1 MEYFPVRAAKYRIA
15 ASGRWLAI
23 AAGGRC
29 LAAVLIGVLPS
40 FSWACATCGCAL
52 SNDAAMGYSAGAGW
66 RVNLEYDYINQ
77 NQLRS
82 GIHAVSVVPD
92 GTEFEHNTVNRYLTL
107 GLSYSPDA
115 DWNIALRIPYVDR
128 NHSTYG
134 TFDSTQP
141 LPNLS
146 SSHSSSLGDVKLI
159 ASYQGFLPTHNL
171 GVQLGVK
178 LPTGRHGTAVNFDSG
193 PNAGMP
199 LDASLQPGT
208 GSTDLIVGGYYYQ
221 AISQN
226 WDAFING
233 RFQAAV
239 TNKQDQPGNDFRMG
253 NELNVSSGFRYEA
266 NPSIVPQV
274 QINLVRKSA
283 DQGALADTAGTAGFV
298 AYLSPG
304 LTVRLTHALHV
315 YGFVQ
320 VPVYSRLDGYQL
332 FPRWTGTLGVTYA
345 F

>member
-1 MEYFPVRAAKYRIA
+1 MAKYRIA
-15 ASGRWLAI
+15 AGGRW
-23 AAGGRC
+23 

-82 GIHAVSVVPD
+82 GIHAVSSVPD
-92 GTEFEHNTVNRYLTL
+92 GTEFEHNTVNRYLTF

-115 DWNIALRIPYVDR
+115 DWNIAVRIPYVDR

-134 TFDSTQP
+134 TFDSAQP

-159 ASYQGFLPTHNL
+159 GSYQGFLPTHNL

-178 LPTGRHGTAVNFDSG
+178 LPTGRYGTAVKFDSG

-233 RFQAAV
+233 RIQAAV
-239 TNKQDQPGNDFRMG
+239 TGKQTEPGDDGRIG
-253 NELNVSSGFRYEA
+253 HELHVSSGFRYEA

-283 DQGALADTAGTAGFV
+283 DQGALADTAGNARVV
-298 AYLSPG
+298 AYLNPG
-304 LTVRLTHALHV
+304 LTVRLTHTLPP
-315 YGFVQ
+315 YGFVH
-320 VPVYSRLDGYQL
+320 VPGYRRRDGL
-332 FPRWTGTLGVTYA
+332 
-345 F
+345 